1 MPDPRTSFKGTA
13 INLALLAAAGL
24 IFVVCLLFGGRT
36 ASDGASAE
44 SFVGTDTAAVTSI
57 EADHP
62 DYTPW
67 FEQLFAPPSAEVES
81 GLFALQAA
89 LGAGVFGYAL
99 GALRRRRA
107 DPAVSPGAGD
117 DSR

>member
-1 MPDPRTSFKGTA
+1 MSDSPTSLRGTA
-13 INLALLAAAGL
+13 INLGLLAAAGL
-24 IFVVCLLFGGRT
+24 IFVACLLIGGRAT
-36 ASDGASAE
+36 SDGAAEE
-44 SFVGTDTAAVTSI
+44 SFVGTDTTAVTSI
-57 EADHP
+57 EDNHP

-67 FEQLFAPPSAEVES
+67 FEQIFAPPSAEVES

-107 DPAVSPGAGD
+107 APAAGSGAGD